1 MKRELFD
8 SVVEPSITVG
18 AHQWYSVPLSIISHV
33 VVVAILIIAPLTAT
47 NVLPTPQSV
56 LVFAI
61 TPPPP
66 PTPPPPLP
74 EIRVVPPTPAD
85 VAPVNPNLA
94 PTQEP
99 SGIAEEPPFVPA
111 MAAPARLPV
120 SNTSTALTSPSTP
133 VSLATPPPQPSRP
146 IPVGGAVGEPRKLH
160 HVPPVYPAVAR
171 AARVSG
177 VVILEATIA
186 KDGSVRDARILRS
199 NAMFDQAAIDA
210 VRQWRYTTPTLN
222 GVPVDVT
229 MTVTVRFTID

>member
-8 SVVEPSITVG
+8 DVVEPSISVG
-18 AHQWYSVPLSIISHV
+18 THQWYSVPLSIVSHAI
-33 VVVAILIIAPLTAT
+33 VVAILIVAPLTAT

-74 EIRVVPPTPAD
+74 EIRVTPPAPAD
-85 VAPVNPNLA
+85 VAPINPNAAPFEA
-94 PTQEP
+94 PT
-99 SGIAEEPPFVPA
+99 GIVEEPPFVPTTTA
-111 MAAPARLPV
+111 PPARLPV
-120 SNTSTALTSPSTP
+120 SNTGTALASPSLP
-133 VSLATPPPQPSRP
+133 VSLATPPPSRP

-160 HVPPVYPAVAR
+160 HVPPTYPTVAR

-186 KDGSVRDARILRS
+186 RDGSVKDARILRS

-229 MTVTVRFTID
+229 MTVTVRFTMD